1 MGRFLTRL
9 ANFLATARSRALVG
23 LPCTS
28 HTAAMATVT
37 FPQVLQRHVACPPVE
52 VAAATLRQALEA
64 AFAIHPR
71 VRAYLL
77 DDAGALRPHV
87 AVFVDGAV
95 ATDRTKLGQRIA
107 SQARIEVL
115 QALSGG

>member
-1 MGRFLTRL
+1 M
-9 ANFLATARSRALVG
+9 
-23 LPCTS
+23 
-28 HTAAMATVT
+28 
-37 FPQVLQRHVACPPVE
+37 
-52 VAAATLRQALEA
+52 
-64 AFAIHPR
+64 
-71 VRAYLL
+71 RAYLL